1 MAFQIT
7 KATPDDVPQLV
18 DIYFAAFRDDLD
30 LLIFPDTK
38 SNRKWW
44 SKSLRSDVSDPDVL
58 VLKAVERVGDVETI
72 VAWTLW
78 ELWDEEDLG
87 AWSESDSESD
97 SGCSSSSDSDSE
109 TESEEEFGEDE
120 TAAHGFYEMAW
131 ETHSRFM
138 KNPHWFLEIIATSP
152 THQRRGAGSLLLKHG
167 LKKVDEMGLEA
178 YTEASPLAVP
188 LYEKAGFR
196 GDDRLEF
203 KHKKSLYYHVAMVR
217 SAKNCKEALPAVEEL
232 ALDEKEG

>member
-44 SKSLRSDVSDPDVL
+44 SKSLLSDISDPDAL
-58 VLKAVERVGDVETI
+58 VLKAVERVGDAETI

-78 ELWDEEDLG
+78 ELWGEEDLG
-87 AWSESDSESD
+87 NWSESDSESD
-97 SGCSSSSDSDSE
+97 SEFSSNSSGSDSE

-138 KNPHWFLEIIATSP
+138 KKPHWFLEIIATSP
-152 THQRRGAGSLLLKHG
+152 AHQRRGAGSLLLKHG

-178 YTEASPLAVP
+178 YTEASLLAVP
-188 LYEKAGFR
+188 LYEKVGFR
-196 GDDRLEF
+196 GDDR
-203 KHKKSLYYHVAMVR
+203 
-217 SAKNCKEALPAVEEL
+217 SAENCKEALPAVEEL
-232 ALDEKEG
+232 ALDKKEG